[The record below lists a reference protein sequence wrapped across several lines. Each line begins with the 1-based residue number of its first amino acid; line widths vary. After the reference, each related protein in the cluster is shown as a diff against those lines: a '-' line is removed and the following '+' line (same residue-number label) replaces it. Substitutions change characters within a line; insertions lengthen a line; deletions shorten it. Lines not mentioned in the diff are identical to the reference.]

1 MEAVTILPE
10 TKKENHIT
18 EVIENVKV
26 SEGVWHITVKAPKL
40 AQAAKPGQFVQV
52 LVEGA
57 GLLLRR
63 PLGIAGADAEQGTV
77 ELFYRVLGKG
87 TAKLTGYRA
96 GDSLSILGPLGHGF
110 DTSAGNVLIVGGG
123 MGLAPT
129 KFLAE
134 RLEHCE
140 ALLGGRNAGELFWTK
155 YYELAT
161 EAMHI
166 TTDDGSMGTKGFTVA
181 VLPELLATGKYD
193 RVAVCGP
200 EIMMK
205 KTFEICREQGVPCEV
220 SLEKR
225 MACGLGA
232 CLSCNIDSTDGRR
245 LHVCQDGP
253 VFRGEEVFA

>member
-1 MEAVTILPE
+1 MEAVTSLLE
-10 TKKENHIT
+10 NKKENHIT
-18 EVIENVKV
+18 QVIENIKV

-40 AQAAKPGQFVQV
+40 AEASKPGQFVQV
-52 LVEGA
+52 LIEGA

-63 PLGIAGADAEQGTV
+63 PLGIAGANVEQGTV
-77 ELFYRVLGKG
+77 ELFYRIIGKG
-87 TAKLTGYRA
+87 TTKLTEYRA

-110 DTSAGNVLIVGGG
+110 DTSAGKVLIVGGG

-134 RLEHCE
+134 RLENCE
-140 ALLGGRNAGELFWTK
+140 ALMGGRSAAELFWTK
-155 YYELAT
+155 YYEPVT
-161 EAMHI
+161 KAMHI
-166 TTDDGSMGTKGFTVA
+166 TTDDGSLGTKGFTVA

-205 KTFEICREQGVPCEV
+205 KTFEICREQGIPCEV

-253 VFRGEEVFA
+253 VFWGEEVFP

>member
-1 MEAVTILPE
+1 MPE
-10 TKKENHIT
+10 KENHIT

-26 SEGVWHITVKAPKL
+26 ADGVWHLTVKAPKL
-40 AQAAKPGQFVQV
+40 AETALPGQFAQV

-63 PLGIAGADAEQGTV
+63 PLGVAGANLEQGTV
-77 ELFYRVLGKG
+77 EMFYRVLGKG
-87 TAKLTGYRA
+87 TSRLTEYRA
-96 GDSLSILGPLGHGF
+96 GDSLSLLGPLGHGF
-110 DTSAGNVLIVGGG
+110 DASAGRVLIVGGG
-123 MGLAPT
+123 MGLAPV

-134 RLEHCE
+134 RLDHCE
-140 ALLGGRNAGELFWTK
+140 ALLGGRNSAELFWTRF
-155 YYELAT
+155 YESAV

-166 TTDDGSMGTKGFTVA
+166 TTDDGSLGTKGFTVA
-181 VLPELLATGKYD
+181 VLPELLATGRFD

-205 KTFEICREQGVPCEV
+205 KTFEICREQGIPCEV
-220 SLEKR
+220 SLERR

-232 CLSCNIDSTDGRR
+232 CLSCSIDSADGRR

-253 VFRGEEVFA
+253 VFRGEEVFS

>member
-1 MEAVTILPE
+1 MPE

-26 SEGVWHITVKAPKL
+26 SDGVWHITVKAPKL
-40 AQAAKPGQFVQV
+40 AEAANPGQFVQV

-63 PLGIAGADAEQGTV
+63 PLGIAGADVEQGTV
-77 ELFYRVLGKG
+77 ELFYRILGKG
-87 TAKLTGYRA
+87 TKRLTEYRA

-110 DTSAGNVLIVGGG
+110 DTSAGRVLIVGGG
-123 MGLAPT
+123 MGLAPV

-134 RLEHCE
+134 RLEKCE
-140 ALLGGRNAGELFWTK
+140 ALLGGRNAAELFWTK
-155 YYELAT
+155 YYEPAVD
-161 EAMHI
+161 AMHI
-166 TTDDGSMGTKGFTVA
+166 TTDDGSLGTKGFTVA

>member
-129 KFLAE
+129 KFWRSGLSIVKHCLAAAMLASFSGRNTMSRPLRQCTSLPMTALWE
-134 RLEHCE
+134 QR
-140 ALLGGRNAGELFWTK
+140 ALLSLFCRSF
-155 YYELAT
+155 L
-161 EAMHI
+161 
-166 TTDDGSMGTKGFTVA
+166 
-181 VLPELLATGKYD
+181 LPVNMTGW
-193 RVAVCGP
+193 
-200 EIMMK
+200 
-205 KTFEICREQGVPCEV
+205 
-220 SLEKR
+220 
-225 MACGLGA
+225 
-232 CLSCNIDSTDGRR
+232 LSAARR
-245 LHVCQDGP
+245 S
-253 VFRGEEVFA
+253 